1 MGGAGAAPSGAA
13 APRDRI
19 CRRGRTAR
27 YRGAR
32 GSASGEASDDGG
44 HPGLPATRARVVRR
58 AAVAVFTRLLV
69 GLDGSPRAD
78 SAFEQAVVLAQ
89 RFGSTVVVAYV
100 REHNGR
106 SANGAAMLDRAS
118 ERLATAGLR
127 AELVEREGE
136 PDVELAELAKAAD
149 AVLVG
154 RRGVTT
160 KGAALGPTVAS
171 LIRIAERCVLVCGG
185 LPSPMTSCA
194 LAFDGRETSQRAL
207 ELAVRFATV
216 VGSTI
221 HLIHAASDRDAGLQ
235 VVGVAEALLSM
246 QRVPFVT
253 HVEPGT
259 PGEVV
264 ARVIKRTRCDALF
277 AGAHLSHEH
286 GRPSA
291 VLVSHAEEILR
302 HTDIPAVLQPG
313 DARQDHA
320 DAPPRAR

>member
-44 HPGLPATRARVVRR
+44 DPGLPAARARILRR
-58 AAVAVFTRLLV
+58 AALGVFTRLLV

-78 SAFEQAVVLAQ
+78 AAFEQAVVLAQ

-100 REHNGR
+100 RERNGHA
-106 SANGAAMLDRAS
+106 ANGAAMLDRAR
-118 ERLATAGLR
+118 ERLATA
-127 AELVEREGE
+127 
-136 PDVELAELAKAAD
+136 
-149 AVLVG
+149 
-154 RRGVTT
+154 
-160 KGAALGPTVAS
+160 
-171 LIRIAERCVLVCGG
+171 G

-291 VLVSHAEEILR
+291 VVVSHAEEILR
-302 HTDIPAVLQPG
+302 HTDIPVVIQP
-313 DARQDHA
+313 
-320 DAPPRAR
+320 

>member
-1 MGGAGAAPSGAA
+1 M
-13 APRDRI
+13 
-19 CRRGRTAR
+19 
-27 YRGAR
+27 
-32 GSASGEASDDGG
+32 
-44 HPGLPATRARVVRR
+44 
-58 AAVAVFTRLLV
+58 FTRLLV

-78 SAFEQAVVLAQ
+78 SAFEEAVVLAQ

-100 REHNGR
+100 RERNGHA
-106 SANGAAMLDRAS
+106 ANGAAMLDRAR
-118 ERLATAGLR
+118 ERLDTAGLQ
-127 AELVEREGE
+127 AELAEREGE
-136 PDVELAELAKAAD
+136 PDVELAA
-149 AVLVG
+149 
-154 RRGVTT
+154 
-160 KGAALGPTVAS
+160 
-171 LIRIAERCVLVCGG
+171 
-185 LPSPMTSCA
+185 
-194 LAFDGRETSQRAL
+194 
-207 ELAVRFATV
+207 RFATV

-221 HLIHAASDRDAGLQ
+221 HLIHAAADRDAGLQ

-302 HTDIPAVLQPG
+302 HTDIPVVIQP
-313 DARQDHA
+313 
-320 DAPPRAR
+320 

>member
-1 MGGAGAAPSGAA
+1 
-13 APRDRI
+13 
-19 CRRGRTAR
+19 
-27 YRGAR
+27 
-32 GSASGEASDDGG
+32 
-44 HPGLPATRARVVRR
+44 
-58 AAVAVFTRLLV
+58 VFTRLLV

-78 SAFEQAVVLAQ
+78 SAFEEAVVLAQ

-100 REHNGR
+100 RERNGHA
-106 SANGAAMLDRAS
+106 ANGAAMLDRAR
-118 ERLATAGLR
+118 ERLATAGLQ
-127 AELVEREGE
+127 AELAEREGE
-136 PDVELAELAKAAD
+136 PDVELAELAKASD

-160 KGAALGPTVAS
+160 KGGALGPTVVS
-171 LIRIAERCVLVCGG
+171 LIRIAERCVIVCGG

-194 LAFDGRETSQRAL
+194 LAFDGRDTSQRAL
-207 ELAVRFATV
+207 ELAARFATV

-221 HLIHAASDRDAGLQ
+221 HLIHAAADRDAGLQ

-277 AGAHLSHEH
+277 AGAHLSHQH

-291 VLVSHAEEILR
+291 VVVAHAEEILR
-302 HTDIPAVLQPG
+302 HTDIPVVIQP
-313 DARQDHA
+313 
-320 DAPPRAR
+320 